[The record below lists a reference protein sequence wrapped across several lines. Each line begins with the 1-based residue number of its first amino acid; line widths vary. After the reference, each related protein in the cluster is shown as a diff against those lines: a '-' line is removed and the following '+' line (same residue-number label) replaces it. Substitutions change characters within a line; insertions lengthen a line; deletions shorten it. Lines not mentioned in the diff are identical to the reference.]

1 MAPTLGPA
9 RISLDHESHFRD
21 IPADVT
27 PKEAK
32 AIAGKLIELVP
43 DAAAPKVTREQV
55 KTAVAAVRPK
65 TGHPPGGSARPDV
78 PASIEAEIADL
89 APPPA
94 KVTDAE
100 TRGGDAERAAQ
111 VASAV
116 EEYDGLIPPE
126 DLPDD
131 ERQSWQ
137 DCLQKL
143 GKEVCGMA
151 EYYRRWPGAARA
163 RASVCTSRSWSRSPA
178 RGNSPPGMSRPR
190 NGGPND
196 EPQVGRQST
205 EAAAAGPR
213 LRGLRVLRPRRP
225 GLRRGWRVQGPCQR
239 APAGSSARPA
249 GPAAV
254 RITIPARR
262 AAGGSNRTSAPRVA
276 PPPRPVRRKARAA

>member
-1 MAPTLGPA
+1 MTIAKATKVLTSKECKFLLEDFRRSYESFQHSFLELGEKAAAIREQEAYGETCESFDQWIRQEGYGHSLVYDSMKAARLYRLMAPTLGPA

-43 DAAAPKVTREQV
+43 DAAAPKVTRQQV

-151 EYYRRWPGAARA
+151 EYYRRWPGA
-163 RASVCTSRSWSRSPA
+163 
-178 RGNSPPGMSRPR
+178 GEG
-190 NGGPND
+190 
-196 EPQVGRQST
+196 
-205 EAAAAGPR
+205 
-213 LRGLRVLRPRRP
+213 
-225 GLRRGWRVQGPCQR
+225 
-239 APAGSSARPA
+239 
-249 GPAAV
+249 
-254 RITIPARR
+254 
-262 AAGGSNRTSAPRVA
+262 
-276 PPPRPVRRKARAA
+276 